1 MILSTLKEKI
11 YILANKLREAKEY
24 EIFRNLMKELRL
36 IESDINHFQVIMLK
50 LEWFERSFIWK
61 RKRVIWLNRIGYN
74 LKFL

>member
-36 IESDINHFQVIMLK
+36 IESDINHFQVIIHK
-50 LEWFERSFIWK
+50 LERIERTLI
-61 RKRVIWLNRIGYN
+61 
-74 LKFL
+74 

>member
-1 MILSTLKEKI
+1 LILSTLKEKI

-50 LEWFERSFIWK
+50 LE
-61 RKRVIWLNRIGYN
+61 
-74 LKFL
+74 